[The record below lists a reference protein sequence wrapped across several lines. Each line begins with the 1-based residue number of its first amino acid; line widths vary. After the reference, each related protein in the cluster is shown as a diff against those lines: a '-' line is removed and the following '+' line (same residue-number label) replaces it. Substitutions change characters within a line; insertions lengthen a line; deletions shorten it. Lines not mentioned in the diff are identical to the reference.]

1 MCSDG
6 EGVIGHLW
14 LGRCGYDGE
23 GRRWC
28 CVEVHALHPQAQ
40 VHHLLAQNKELLAHM
55 QKLIIQIQQL
65 QTVQAM
71 PPKPEVKPV
80 APSVVD
86 LLLDPIEPPV
96 AIAAT

>member
-1 MCSDG
+1 MCVQMG
-6 EGVIGHLW
+6 KVLGHLR

-28 CVEVHALHPQAQ
+28 CAEVHALHPQAQ

-65 QTVQAM
+65 QAM
-71 PPKPEVKPV
+71 PPKPQVKPV